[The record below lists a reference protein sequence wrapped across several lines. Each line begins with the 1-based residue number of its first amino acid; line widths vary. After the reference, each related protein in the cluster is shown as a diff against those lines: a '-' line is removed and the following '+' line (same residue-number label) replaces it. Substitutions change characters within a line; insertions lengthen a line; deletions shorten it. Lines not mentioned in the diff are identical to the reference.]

1 MTREMKNAC
10 LKAAAKFGI
19 GLSVVL
25 ALIGIRLVTVTP
37 QGLESGI
44 RDLDRL
50 DSKIAAELES
60 KDSGATRAE
69 RGSADSIVSRLGAG
83 LREQLPGS
91 GSRSHDD
98 GGLVSCRT
106 GGSTQFMRA
115 DDCAMRGGES
125 TVIPPDR

>member
-1 MTREMKNAC
+1 MTPEMKNAC

-37 QGLESGI
+37 HQGVESGI

-60 KDSGATRAE
+60 KASGASRAS
-69 RGSADSIVSRLGAG
+69 GNSIVSRLGAG
-83 LREQLPGS
+83 LREHLPGS

-98 GGLVSCRT
+98 SRLVSCRS

-125 TVIPPDR
+125 TLIPRDR